1 MSESD
6 SASVIIL
13 AGLQKEAIK
22 IQKNIDSAKRKI
34 DKVNEAKR
42 KDEEESIKIISYYEI
57 QVRKYETLD

>member
-1 MSESD
+1 
-6 SASVIIL
+6 L